1 MAKFHI
7 KTGDTVVVIA
17 GSHKGEQGKIVRMI
31 PKQHRAIVEGVNLV
45 TKHIKPSATS
55 PQGGLQKVEAPLHI
69 SNLMLLDSK
78 GVATRTGIRFEAN
91 GVKVR
96 VAKKTGKVIK

>member
-55 PQGGLQKVEAPLHI
+55 PRVGFRKLKRHFIFQTSCSLIVKALQPARESVLRPME
-69 SNLMLLDSK
+69 
-78 GVATRTGIRFEAN
+78 
-91 GVKVR
+91 
-96 VAKKTGKVIK
+96 

>member
-1 MAKFHI
+1 M
-7 KTGDTVVVIA
+7 VVIA

-91 GVKVR
+91 RVKVR
-96 VAKKTGKVIK
+96 VAKKTGEVIK

>member
-17 GSHKGEQGKIVRMI
+17 GAHKGGKGKVVRMI

-45 TKHIKPSATS
+45 TKHIKPSATN
-55 PQGGLQKVEAPLHI
+55 PQGGLEKVEAPLHV
-69 SNLMLLDSK
+69 SNLMLLDAK
-78 GVATRTGIRFEAN
+78 GNATRTGIRVEAN
-91 GVKVR
+91 GAKVR
-96 VAKKTGKVIK
+96 VAKKTGEVIK

>member
-17 GSHKGEQGKIVRMI
+17 GAHKGEQGKIVRMI

-45 TKHIKPSATS
+45 TKHLKPSATS
-55 PQGGLQKVEAPLHI
+55 PQGGLEKVEAPLHV
-69 SNLMLLDSK
+69 SNLMLLDSN
-78 GVATRTGIRFEAN
+78 GVATRTGIRTEAN

-96 VAKKTGKVIK
+96 VAKKTGEVIK

>member
-1 MAKFHI
+1 M
-7 KTGDTVVVIA
+7 VIA

-91 GVKVR
+91 RVKVR
-96 VAKKTGKVIK
+96 VAKKTGEVIK

>member
-17 GSHKGEQGKIVRMI
+17 GAHKGEKGKIVRMI

-45 TKHIKPSATS
+45 TKHLKPSATS
-55 PQGGLQKVEAPLHI
+55 PQGGLEKIEAPLHV
-69 SNLMLLDSK
+69 SHLMLLDAK
-78 GVATRTGIRFEAN
+78 GNATRTGIRVEAN
-91 GVKVR
+91 GAKVR
-96 VAKKTGKVIK
+96 VAKKTGEVIK

>member
-17 GSHKGEQGKIVRMI
+17 GAHKGAQGKIVRMI

-45 TKHIKPSATS
+45 TRHLKPSATN
-55 PQGGLQKVEAPLHI
+55 PQGGLEEVEAPLHV
-69 SNLMLLDSK
+69 SNLMLLDGK
-78 GVATRTGIRFEAN
+78 GNATRTGIRVEAN
-91 GVKVR
+91 GSKVR
-96 VAKKTGKVIK
+96 VAKKTGEVIK

>member
-1 MAKFHI
+1 M
-7 KTGDTVVVIA
+7 VIA
-17 GSHKGEQGKIVRMI
+17 GAHKGEQGKIVRMI

-45 TKHIKPSATS
+45 TKHLKPSATN
-55 PQGGLQKVEAPLHI
+55 PQGGLEKVEAPLHV

-78 GVATRTGIRFEAN
+78 GTATRTGSRVEAN

-96 VAKKTGKVIK
+96 VAKKTGEVIK

>member
-1 MAKFHI
+1 M
-7 KTGDTVVVIA
+7 VIA
-17 GSHKGEQGKIVRMI
+17 GAHKGEQGKIVRMI

-45 TKHIKPSATS
+45 TKHLKPSAIN
-55 PQGGLQKVEAPLHI
+55 PQGGLEKVEAPLHV

-78 GVATRTGIRFEAN
+78 GTATRTGVRIESN

-96 VAKKTGKVIK
+96 VAKKTGEVIK

>member
-17 GSHKGEQGKIVRMI
+17 GAHKGEQGKIVRMI

-45 TKHIKPSATS
+45 TKHLKPSATN
-55 PQGGLQKVEAPLHI
+55 PQGGLEKVEAPLHV
-69 SNLMLLDSK
+69 SNLMLLDSR
-78 GVATRTGIRFEAN
+78 GTATRTGIRVEAN

-96 VAKKTGKVIK
+96 VAKKTGEVIK

>member
-1 MAKFHI
+1 M
-7 KTGDTVVVIA
+7 VIA
-17 GSHKGEQGKIVRMI
+17 GAHKGEQGKIVRMI

-45 TKHIKPSATS
+45 TKHLKPSAIN
-55 PQGGLQKVEAPLHI
+55 PQGGLEKVEAPLHV

-78 GVATRTGIRFEAN
+78 GTATRTGVRIESN

-96 VAKKTGKVIK
+96 VAKKTGEVSK

>member
-1 MAKFHI
+1 M
-7 KTGDTVVVIA
+7 VIA
-17 GSHKGEQGKIVRMI
+17 GAHKGEQGKIVRMI

-45 TKHIKPSATS
+45 TKHLKPSAIN
-55 PQGGLQKVEAPLHI
+55 PQGGLEKVEAPLHV

-78 GVATRTGIRFEAN
+78 GTASRTGVRIESN

-96 VAKKTGKVIK
+96 VAKKTGEVIK

>member
-17 GSHKGEQGKIVRMI
+17 GAHKGEQGKIVRMI

-45 TKHIKPSATS
+45 TKHLKPSATS
-55 PQGGLQKVEAPLHI
+55 PQGGLEKVEAPLHV

-78 GVATRTGIRFEAN
+78 GVATRTGIRTEEIGRAH
-91 GVKVR
+91 V
-96 VAKKTGKVIK
+96 

>member
-1 MAKFHI
+1 
-7 KTGDTVVVIA
+7 
-17 GSHKGEQGKIVRMI
+17 MI

-45 TKHIKPSATS
+45 TKHLKPSAIN
-55 PQGGLQKVEAPLHI
+55 PQGGLEKVEAPLHV

-78 GVATRTGIRFEAN
+78 GTATRTGVRIESN

-96 VAKKTGKVIK
+96 VAKKTGEVIK